1 MVGLSAGGTSSRCFS
16 QDSPE
21 VFIRV
26 DHPRVLDFI
35 NSKKDLVIPSGN
47 FGIATFSN
55 IKVTFIYFASNNFN
69 QTNNKSKTVNKKFLR

>member
-55 IKVTFIYFASNNFN
+55 IKVMA
-69 QTNNKSKTVNKKFLR
+69 KKIF